1 MSSNLNLKKLCAFC
15 GREFVAHK
23 TSTTCCSHR
32 CSSLLY
38 KQRKREAKTKA
49 HDAMTDFLISEKP
62 LEKIK
67 SKPFLT
73 ISETALYLGVSR
85 PTIYSYLRN
94 GELKAKRMGCIFK
107 ICRDDIDNL
116 FRNPEAFAIT
126 AKEKQPITEFYTTKE
141 VLDNSVS
148 VIHGC
153 SRLRKKTT
161 FRKLPNG
168 AKHSGVNRTSTDSL
182 PSQPRRKKLPNGTR
196 QQRYRSVMA

>member
-23 TSTTCCSHR
+23 TTTTCCSHR

-85 PTIYSYLRN
+85 PTVYSYLRN
-94 GELKAKRMGCIFK
+94 GELKAKRLGCKFK
-107 ICRDDIDNL
+107 ISREDIDNL
-116 FRNPEAFAIT
+116 FRNPEVFAIV
-126 AKEKQPITEFYTTKE
+126 AKEKDRKSTR
-141 VLDNSVS
+141 LNSS
-148 VIHGC
+148 H
-153 SRLRKKTT
+153 
-161 FRKLPNG
+161 
-168 AKHSGVNRTSTDSL
+168 
-182 PSQPRRKKLPNGTR
+182 
-196 QQRYRSVMA
+196 